1 MQQEQDNY
9 LEIKPIGH
17 FSLNINELWQ
27 HRELI
32 YFFIWRDLKVKYKQ
46 TFIGLL
52 WLILQPLALITVFY
66 FALHRSMQAQLSSM
80 SYPMYILTGLVLW
93 QYFASSVSH
102 AAESMVSNANI
113 IKKIYFPR
121 LIIPLAAVGNA
132 CIDFLILFA
141 IVCVVFLVRGEVHWK
156 SIPLIMAS
164 FSITTFS
171 ALGIGSFL
179 AAANL
184 KYRDVRY
191 ALPFLIQLL
200 LFTSTVL
207 YPLTSQSPYW
217 SFLKYV
223 HPLNA
228 ALDGWRCAFSPEPAN
243 YLLLLTGLVYSCLLL
258 GFGLYYFRKTEAFF
272 ADIA

>member
-1 MQQEQDNY
+1 MQEEQDNY
-9 LEIKPIGH
+9 LEIKPLGQ

-32 YFFIWRDLKVKYKQ
+32 YFFIWRDVKVKYKQ

-52 WLILQPLALITVFY
+52 WLIVQPLALVTVFY
-66 FALHRSMQAQLSSM
+66 FALHRSIQAQLSSM

-121 LIIPLAAVGNA
+121 LVIPLAAVGNA
-132 CIDFLILFA
+132 CIDFLILFT

-156 SIPLIMAS
+156 SIPLIFAS

-171 ALGIGSFL
+171 SLGIGCFL

-207 YPLTSQSPYW
+207 YPLTSESPYL
-217 SFLKYV
+217 SALKYL

-228 ALDGWRCAFSPEPAN
+228 ALDGWRCAFSHEPVN